1 MPFGTRTTV
10 GDVIKEDRHDEENIV
25 GPLRPLEIGAPG
37 VGRLVAAPQDGGEGG
52 LMDNATAA
60 SS

>member
-1 MPFGTRTTV
+1 MPFGTGTTV
-10 GDVIKEDRHDEENIV
+10 GDVIKEDRPDEENIV

-37 VGRLVAAPQDGGEGG
+37 VARSVDAPQDGGEGG
-52 LMDNATAA
+52 SMDKAMAA